1 MKHSKTSLFLMEFIV
16 GILFFSIALALCV
29 QLFVKAKTINEE
41 SVQKSKAQLIA
52 GYIIENYK
60 ADQSLENS
68 MNKVLFVQ
76 KITITILLISKNRM
90 IFYRFL
96 LHIRIRKSIR
106 LNITITSNAYGR
118 YLHESK
124 ETHNEYWYYIF
135 YHYFCYFMFNDLCH
149 II

>member
-60 ADQSLENS
+60 ANQSLENS
-68 MNKVLFVQ
+68 MYFDEQGLVCTKDNYYYLAHLKKQDDLLQ
-76 KITITILLISKNRM
+76 ISITYQDQEIYT
-90 IFYRFL
+90 
-96 LHIRIRKSIR
+96 
-106 LNITITSNAYGR
+106 T
-118 YLHESK
+118 
-124 ETHNEYWYYIF
+124 EY
-135 YHYFCYFMFNDLCH
+135 YHYQQR
-149 II
+149 IWEVST

>member
-41 SVQKSKAQLIA
+41 SVQKNKAQLIA

-68 MNKVLFVQ
+68 MYFDEQGLVCTKDNYYYLAKIDQQNHLF
-76 KITITILLISKNRM
+76 KISICYQNHGIYTI
-90 IFYRFL
+90 
-96 LHIRIRKSIR
+96 
-106 LNITITSNAYGR
+106 
-118 YLHESK
+118 
-124 ETHNEYWYYIF
+124 EY
-135 YHYFCYFMFNDLCH
+135 YHYH
-149 II
+149 QRRWEASS

>member
-60 ADQSLENS
+60 ADQSLEES
-68 MNKVLFVQ
+68 MYFDEQGLVCTKDNYYYLAHLKRQDNLLQ
-76 KITITILLISKNRM
+76 ITVTYQNQEIYT
-90 IFYRFL
+90 
-96 LHIRIRKSIR
+96 
-106 LNITITSNAYGR
+106 T
-118 YLHESK
+118 
-124 ETHNEYWYYIF
+124 EY
-135 YHYFCYFMFNDLCH
+135 YHYQQR
-149 II
+149 IWEVSA

>member
-68 MNKVLFVQ
+68 MYFDEQGLVCTKDNYYYLAHLKKQDDLLQ
-76 KITITILLISKNRM
+76 ISITYQDQEIYT
-90 IFYRFL
+90 
-96 LHIRIRKSIR
+96 
-106 LNITITSNAYGR
+106 T
-118 YLHESK
+118 
-124 ETHNEYWYYIF
+124 EY
-135 YHYFCYFMFNDLCH
+135 YHYQQR
-149 II
+149 IWEVST

>member
-41 SVQKSKAQLIA
+41 SVQKSRAQLIA

-68 MNKVLFVQ
+68 MYFDEQGLVCTKDNYYYLAHLKKQDDLLQ
-76 KITITILLISKNRM
+76 ISITYQDQEIYT
-90 IFYRFL
+90 
-96 LHIRIRKSIR
+96 
-106 LNITITSNAYGR
+106 T
-118 YLHESK
+118 
-124 ETHNEYWYYIF
+124 EY
-135 YHYFCYFMFNDLCH
+135 YHYQQR
-149 II
+149 IWEVST

>member
-41 SVQKSKAQLIA
+41 SVQKNKAQLIA

-68 MNKVLFVQ
+68 MYFDEQGLVCTKDNYYYLAHLKKQDDLLQ
-76 KITITILLISKNRM
+76 ISITYQDQEIYT
-90 IFYRFL
+90 
-96 LHIRIRKSIR
+96 
-106 LNITITSNAYGR
+106 T
-118 YLHESK
+118 
-124 ETHNEYWYYIF
+124 EY
-135 YHYFCYFMFNDLCH
+135 YHYQQR
-149 II
+149 IWEVST